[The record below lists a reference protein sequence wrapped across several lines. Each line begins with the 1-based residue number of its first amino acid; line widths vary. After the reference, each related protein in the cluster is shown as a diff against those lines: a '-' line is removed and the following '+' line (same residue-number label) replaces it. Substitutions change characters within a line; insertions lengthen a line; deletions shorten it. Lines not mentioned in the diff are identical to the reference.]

1 MRIALLIG
9 AVMFY
14 FCFLDAYVHAY
25 DFPKAAKHV
34 PRIGRGKQ
42 TQVDPRND
50 AFEKFFLK
58 ASKSVPRIG
67 RGGPPMVSYNDDVE
81 KYLDTTYRR
90 PVWAD
95 ISEKFEYEPEI
106 FGNPQL
112 LEEYETALAD
122 DPLAYDIPSRMRYKR
137 ESIPSR
143 KNTNAKNY

>member
-14 FCFLDAYVHAY
+14 FCFLNAWVQAY

-34 PRIGRGKQ
+34 PRIGRSKPPI
-42 TQVDPRND
+42 DPRND

-67 RGGPPMVSYNDDVE
+67 RREPPMVYYNDDVE
-81 KYLDTTYRR
+81 KYLDTSYKR
-90 PVWAD
+90 PIWAD
-95 ISEKFEYEPEI
+95 ISEKFEYDPEI

-143 KNTNAKNY
+143 KDTNTKSY